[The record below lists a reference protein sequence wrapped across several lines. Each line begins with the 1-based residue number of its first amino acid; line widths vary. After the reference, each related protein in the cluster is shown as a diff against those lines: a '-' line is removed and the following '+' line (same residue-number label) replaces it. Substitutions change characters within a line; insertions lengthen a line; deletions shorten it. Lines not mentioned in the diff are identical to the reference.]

1 VAAETRRDTP
11 RRIRLLRP
19 GTTARRI
26 TQFRTG
32 YVSRIQDQD
41 VRPDCWRGC
50 RLSLAARFIA
60 VVLQSRRRPQRLFH
74 LSTTADASKE
84 SPGRAGAFNPIP
96 PAHFTLSPHKFHA
109 LAESCGQNMRGQM
122 AWGRGDVS
130 LDRYPG
136 HQSRLDAPPL
146 STGAALHARPWA
158 EVVRASRPISP
169 PE

>member
-1 VAAETRRDTP
+1 MRA
-11 RRIRLLRP
+11 
-19 GTTARRI
+19 
-26 TQFRTG
+26 
-32 YVSRIQDQD
+32 
-41 VRPDCWRGC
+41 
-50 RLSLAARFIA
+50 
-60 VVLQSRRRPQRLFH
+60 
-74 LSTTADASKE
+74 KE

-169 PE
+169 PEGKLPVGLACAVSQLPREGLV